1 MITSTLILPVS
12 GKQDLAGWAAVAFV
26 ATNSSTWDPAGV
38 PTQRRLWFSW
48 CEQHHLD
55 PLAEVRRPHVEL
67 AGAISRGAIWR
78 RRRSRSSWSCSPG
91 STATASR
98 NSSSNTPRPCTCAD
112 QGSPRDRPG
121 SDSTGPS
128 SARSSSRPGC
138 PAATTTLW
146 PACSPS
152 TRLRVS
158 EACGAA
164 FSDLAVANGHHVVR
178 IVGKGNQPAL
188 IPLAPRTAR
197 AIDAAVG
204 VNAPTDHCSPPGWQS
219 IGPTRRRT
227 DRAPAHNRRPST
239 SRSSARARLAAVDR
253 GPSGR
258 GLRFDMLAASGRRAG
273 VRRERRAPRLF

>member
-204 VNAPTDHCSPPGWQS
+204 E
-219 IGPTRRRT
+219 RT
-227 DRAPAHNRRPST
+227 DGPLLA
-239 SRSSARARLAAVDR
+239 ARMAVDR
-253 GPSGR
+253 TDTPPNGSC
-258 GLRFDMLAASGRRAG
+258 AG
-273 VRRERRAPRLF
+273 S